1 MKNLFICLLLTFSF
15 IAGAE
20 TKKESGYKAE
30 TILSQDD
37 DEVIWGFDF
46 MKDGSV
52 VFTEKSGNLYTF
64 DPKTKKT
71 TKISGTPKVY
81 SAGQGGLMDVR
92 VHPSNGFIYLTWS
105 EPVGDDKSTT
115 AFGRGKISGNKLT
128 EFKKLFSAHFANDE
142 DIHYGSRIE
151 FDGKGH
157 VFVTVGERGERMTV
171 QKLDNHLG
179 KVIRLNEDGSV
190 PKDNP
195 YVGQKNAKP
204 EIWALGIRSPQ
215 GLSMRPGTDELWM
228 AEMGPRGG
236 DEINLIKPKAN
247 YGWPVITY
255 GREYY
260 GPRIGEG
267 TAKEGM
273 EQPIVYWVPSISPSG
288 MTFYTGD
295 KMPEWKGN
303 IFLGL
308 LSGEHIRRLVLDGH
322 KVTKQEELL
331 KDPEWRFR
339 QVRTGPDGYLWFSTD
354 NGKLGRI
361 VRK

>member
-1 MKNLFICLLLTFSF
+1 MKDIICLTLLMFSLTACSQTPENTSF
-15 IAGAE
+15 
-20 TKKESGYKAE
+20 KAE
-30 TILSQDD
+30 TLLSQNE

-46 MKDGSV
+46 MKDGTV
-52 VFTEKSGNLYTF
+52 VFTERSGALYTF
-64 DPKTKKT
+64 DPKTKKA

-81 SAGQGGLMDVR
+81 AVGQGGLLDVR
-92 VHPSNGFIYLTWS
+92 VHPSNGYIYLTWS
-105 EPVGDDKSTT
+105 EPVGENKSTT
-115 AFGRGKISGNKLT
+115 SFGRGKLSGDKLT
-128 EFKKLFSAHFANDE
+128 EFKKLFTADFTNDE

-157 VFVTVGERGERMTV
+157 VFVSIGERGQRMTV

-179 KVIRLNEDGSV
+179 KMIRLKEDGSV

-204 EIWALGIRSPQ
+204 ENWSLGLRSPQ
-215 GLSMRPGTDELWM
+215 GLQMRPGTDELWL
-228 AEMGPRGG
+228 ADMGPRGG
-236 DEINLIKPKAN
+236 DEINIMKPKAN

-267 TAKEGM
+267 TSKEGM

-288 MTFYTGD
+288 MAFYTGD
-295 KMPEWKGN
+295 KIPEWKGN
-303 IFLGL
+303 VFFGL
-308 LSGEHIRRLVLDGH
+308 LSGEHVRRLELEGN
-322 KVTKQEELL
+322 KVIKQEELL
-331 KDPEWRFR
+331 KDLGWRFR
-339 QVRTGPDGYLWFSTD
+339 QVRSGPDGYMWFSTD

-361 VRK
+361 IRK